1 MRIKIIIAFAFVIT
15 NAFAQSTSPDSL
27 IGKRQKNLGDHI
39 TRISYLDS
47 IVIEGYYNLKNIF
60 VKNSFGVGGIGFC
73 VIRTKV
79 NDEVTTDE
87 INANMFQINLSLCKL
102 KLGDKVKVVIKY
114 KRKCAPNEKPL
125 ILNPG
130 ALLKTNKEETQLSL
144 IYEGKFMWENLF
156 VCNPR
161 VSNSNAYG
169 IKEVLINGKGLSY
182 TEINADVFEI
192 NLSKMGLNKEIKEGD
207 KVKIEF
213 KYLKGCDPVIINP
226 EVLH

>member
-1 MRIKIIIAFAFVIT
+1 MKKLTIALSFIFT
-15 NAFAQSTSPDSL
+15 FAFAQKTIHDS
-27 IGKRQKNLGDHI
+27 IVVDGKKFSAKTLTKMDE
-39 TRISYLDS
+39 LDS
-47 IVIEGYYNLKNIF
+47 IIIEGYYNLKNIF